1 MSCKWDWV
9 NCLVYI
15 DACTGLYWL
24 KHERLFRWSKQI
36 TLPWELMNDW
46 KQLPCVLQVESG
58 FFLECDVKIVGKSI
72 RDRVALIKWRRERK
86 VLTGNGEAPVKKA
99 HENLLQVP
107 ISGVPHSAT
116 KATTECEDQ
125 ELELQTLICT
135 LPTTMSAICKNLQT
149 LSLQLSHTMMLSKKI
164 ACKRKRD
171 RNKKKVTAVS

>member
-24 KHERLFRWSKQI
+24 KYERLFRWPKQI

-46 KQLPCVLQVESG
+46 KQLPCVPQVESG

-86 VLTGNGEAPVKKA
+86 VLTGNGEAPVKKT

-107 ISGVPHSAT
+107 SSGVPHSAT

-135 LPTTMSAICKNLQT
+135 VPTMPAICKNLQT
-149 LSLQLSHTMMLSKKI
+149 LSLQLSHTMMLTKKI
-164 ACKRKRD
+164 ACKRKR
-171 RNKKKVTAVS
+171 NK